1 MFVGKIQYAA
11 ITAGI
16 LAAALSL
23 AGCSGSSDSDE
34 DFAAPPTAEET
45 GTDPSEYDQE
55 LEDDESSLGSVG
67 GGHLQVGECWGLE
80 DDVTSMSAIPCDGPH
95 IYEVFASLDDFDYE
109 QCNDIIAETEAREE
123 YCEDAFSAYFDFPYE
138 GQDTPIINS
147 DAQPVY
153 GDKNVLVCSAHSGP
167 GAGSKQDVTGSFE
180 DRGIR

>member
-1 MFVGKIQYAA
+1 MFVSKIQYAA

-16 LAAALSL
+16 LAAALAL

-34 DFAAPPTAEET
+34 HFAAPPTAEEA
-45 GTDPSEYDQE
+45 GTDALEHDQE
-55 LEDDESSLGSVG
+55 LEYDENPFGAFG

-80 DDVTSMSAIPCDGPH
+80 DDVTSVSAIPCDGPH

-109 QCNDIIAETEAREE
+109 QYDDIIAETKAREE
-123 YCEDAFSAYFDFPYE
+123 YCEDAFSAYFGFPYE

-153 GDKNVLVCSAHSGP
+153 GDKNVLVCSAQGGP
-167 GAGSKQDVTGSFE
+167 GAGSKRDVIGSFE